1 MPPPPFRD
9 SILRA
14 ASKND
19 RRYITRH
26 ALGFYRALILAGLYT
41 FTPRQETAPTSA
53 SDFLSADNA
62 DVKDPTTYIPALKH
76 CIATHPILS
85 AGIRGQDG
93 EEPVFVRCGDM
104 EEMDIKRYLEVLDPV
119 SPVSDVT
126 EIEALKS
133 VMLRAHDTTFE
144 DVERVPPWK
153 VIVLPLSPPGEEG
166 RKRAYVIFAYSH
178 SHGDGRSGLNF
189 HHTFLEGLRRAQK
202 EQRYDCKPVY
212 STSGLGSLPPALE
225 EACTLRITWKFLL
238 YTLFGDRMPEW
249 LRGWLGFST
258 PIASG
263 KTWTG
268 KVMQYNAGN
277 FRTGS
282 EILLVQRKP
291 VESVLRVCREKGGVR
306 FTGLLNQLVVRALS
320 AVLPEHD
327 ASCAVQD
334 FIGTIVVDLRA
345 LVPAYKP
352 EMMLNCVSAV
362 YEGSQIVA
370 TGNSVVRLKDDEALW
385 DAARGTTARL
395 AHSAS
400 TLVDQPIGL
409 VQYLDKFR
417 PWFLG
422 KLGEARDSSYEISNA
437 VVFDPSLKDNASV
450 SGVERDG
457 KGIWDIE
464 RMVFSQPAN
473 VTNCPLS
480 FSVVTRKDG
489 EMVMTLNWQVG
500 VLGVADE
507 NGFAKGILARIDGY
521 LTDIAGDM

>member
-1 MPPPPFRD
+1 VE
-9 SILRA
+9 
-14 ASKND
+14 K
-19 RRYITRH
+19 TV
-26 ALGFYRALILAGLYT
+26 
-41 FTPRQETAPTSA
+41 PTSA
-53 SDFLSADNA
+53 SDFPSADNA
-62 DVKDPTTYIPALKH
+62 DVKNPTTYIPALKH
-76 CIATHPILS
+76 CVATHPILS
-85 AGIRGQDG
+85 AEIRGQDG
-93 EEPVFVRCGDM
+93 EEPVFVRCGNM
-104 EEMDIKRYLEVLDPV
+104 GGMDLERHLEVLDPASAV
-119 SPVSDVT
+119 PDVD
-126 EIEALKS
+126 EIEALKR
-133 VMLRAHDTTFE
+133 VMLRVHDTCFE

-153 VIVLPLSPPGEEG
+153 VIILPLSPSGEEG
-166 RKRAYVIFAYSH
+166 KNRAYVVFAYSH

-189 HHTFLEGLRRAQK
+189 HRTFLEGLRRGQ
-202 EQRYDCKPVY
+202 EDGRYDCTPVY

-225 EACTLRITWKFLL
+225 EACTLRITWKFLHS
-238 YTLFGDRMPEW
+238 TLFGARMPEC

-258 PIASG
+258 PIASD

-282 EILLVQRKP
+282 EILLVQRNR
-291 VESVLRVCREKGGVR
+291 VESVLRACREKGGAR

-320 AVLPEHD
+320 DVLPEHD
-327 ASCAVQD
+327 ASCAVED
-334 FIGTIVVDLRA
+334 FIGAIVVDLRA

-362 YEGSQIVA
+362 YEGSQRVA
-370 TGNSVVRLKDDEALW
+370 KGISVVSLKDDEALW
-385 DAARGTTARL
+385 DAVRGTTARL

-409 VQYLDKFR
+409 VQYLNKFR
-417 PWFLG
+417 PWFLE

-437 VVFDPSLKDNASV
+437 VVFDPSPKDNTSV
-450 SGVERDG
+450 SGVESDG
-457 KGIWDIE
+457 KGTWDIE

-489 EMVMTLNWQVG
+489 EMIMTLNWQVG

-507 NGFAKGILARIDGY
+507 NGLAKDILGRIDGY
-521 LTDIAGDM
+521 LTEIAGDMQ

>member
-1 MPPPPFRD
+1 MGGMD
-9 SILRA
+9 LE
-14 ASKND
+14 
-19 RRYITRH
+19 RH
-26 ALGFYRALILAGLYT
+26 
-41 FTPRQETAPTSA
+41 
-53 SDFLSADNA
+53 
-62 DVKDPTTYIPALKH
+62 
-76 CIATHPILS
+76 
-85 AGIRGQDG
+85 
-93 EEPVFVRCGDM
+93 
-104 EEMDIKRYLEVLDPV
+104 LEVRDPV
-119 SPVSDVT
+119 LATPDAN
-126 EIEALKS
+126 EIEALKR

-153 VIVLPLSPPGEEG
+153 IIVLPLSPSGEEG

-202 EQRYDCKPVY
+202 EQGYDCTPVY
-212 STSGLGSLPPALE
+212 STCGLGSLPPALE

-238 YTLFGDRMPEW
+238 STLFGARMPEW

-258 PIASG
+258 PIASD

-268 KVMQYNAGN
+268 KVMQYNAGS

-282 EILLVQRKP
+282 DILLVQRDR
-291 VESVLRVCREKGGVR
+291 VESVLRICREKGGAR

-320 AVLPEHD
+320 DVLPEYN

-334 FIGTIVVDLRA
+334 FVGTIVVDLRA
-345 LVPAYKP
+345 LVSAYKP

-362 YEGSQIVA
+362 YEGSQRVA
-370 TGNSVVRLKDDEALW
+370 TGNSVVSLKDDEALW
-385 DAARGTTARL
+385 DAVRGMTARL

-417 PWFLG
+417 PWFLE
-422 KLGEARDSSYEISNA
+422 KLGETRDSSYEISNA
-437 VVFDPSLKDNASV
+437 VVFDPSSKDNTSI
-450 SGVERDG
+450 SGVGIDG
-457 KGIWDIE
+457 EGTWDIE

-507 NGFAKGILARIDGY
+507 NGFAKDILGRIDGY
-521 LTDIAGDM
+521 LTEIAGDMQ